1 MTATTFGIE
10 YTKVAELK
18 GPLMIIDGVTKV
30 SFDEL
35 VEIET
40 VDGEHRLGRVLEVG
54 FGKAIVQVFEGTT
67 GLTITGTK
75 AKFIGK
81 TMEMPVSQELLGRV
95 FDGLGKP
102 NDGLPDPIADR
113 FLDVN
118 GEPINPERREYPT
131 SFIQTG
137 VSVIDGMLT
146 LVRGQKLPIFSGS
159 GMAHNILAAQIAR
172 QASVVGT
179 KEDFAVVFAA
189 IGVQYS
195 EAQYFKRSLE
205 ESGALRRS
213 VLFLNL
219 ADDPAIERIITP
231 RVALTVAEYLAFD
244 LGMHV
249 LAILT
254 DMTNYAE
261 ALREISAAREE
272 VPGRKGYPGYLYTD
286 LSNNYERAGR
296 IKGKNGSVTQV
307 PILSMPAD
315 DITHPIPDL
324 TGYITEGQIVL
335 GRDLF
340 RKGIYPPVN
349 VLMSLSR
356 LMKDGVGEGKTRSDH
371 MEVGNQLYDAYS
383 RAQEVRALSEIVGR
397 AGLTGVDLKYLDAG
411 DKFEQH
417 FLKQAPDEN
426 RTLEET
432 LTRAWDVLSDLPEG
446 ELTKIKEKHV
456 RQYYKG

>member
-1 MTATTFGIE
+1 M
-10 YTKVAELK
+10 VV
-18 GPLMIIDGVTKV
+18 DGVTTA

-40 VDGEHRLGRVLEVG
+40 NEGERRLGKVLEIG
-54 FGKAIVQVFEGTT
+54 YGKAVVQVFEGTT
-67 GLTITGTK
+67 GLAITGTK
-75 AKFIGK
+75 VKFLGK
-81 TMEMPVSQELLGRV
+81 TMTMPVSQELLGRV
-95 FDGLGKP
+95 FDGLGRP
-102 NDGLPDPIADR
+102 NDGLPDPVADK

-118 GEPINPERREYPT
+118 GEPMNPQSREYPT

-159 GMAHNILAAQIAR
+159 GMSHNILAAQIAR
-172 QASVVGT
+172 QATVVGT
-179 KEDFAVVFAA
+179 NEDFAVVFAA

-213 VLFLNL
+213 VLFINL

-261 ALREISAAREE
+261 AMREISAAREE
-272 VPGRKGYPGYLYTD
+272 VTGRKGYHGYLYTD
-286 LSNNYERAGR
+286 LANNYERAGR
-296 IKGKNGSVTQV
+296 IKGKSGSVTQM

-324 TGYITEGQIVL
+324 TGYITEGQVVL

-349 VLMSLSR
+349 VMMSLSR

-383 RAQEVRALSEIVGR
+383 RAQEVRALAEIVGK

-411 DKFEQH
+411 DNFETH
-417 FLKQAPDEN
+417 FLKQSPDEN
-426 RTLEET
+426 RNLDET
-432 LTRAWDVLSDLPEG
+432 LSRAWDILATLPEG
-446 ELTKIKEKHV
+446 ELTKIKDKHIQ
-456 RQYYKG
+456 QYYKGNK